1 MGEMVAGFRELK
13 VWQRAKDLAVL
24 SYRIT
29 DAGGIARDF
38 GLKDQIRR
46 AAVSVP
52 SNSALSSRLVPPR
65 LKKTA

>member
-24 SYRIT
+24 ICRIT

-38 GLKDQIRR
+38 
-46 AAVSVP
+46 
-52 SNSALSSRLVPPR
+52 
-65 LKKTA
+65 